1 MKLGSYAIGEP
12 SCPAALGGSCART
25 VEIPSLFRCGSND
38 FERGVSC
45 FPEARHV
52 VSAKVAASDV
62 DRLGSE
68 PTKSRGARVMKI
80 GRRPVWSMNLFGERQ
95 RAPESGMAEEDTTEG
110 LSLYGY
116 PQCPFCNRVL
126 NAIEQLGLEI
136 PLRNTMQDASYR
148 TAVVEALGRGT
159 VPVLRIDGDDGD
171 IQWMPESVDII
182 RYLAGR
188 FGA

>member
-1 MKLGSYAIGEP
+1 M
-12 SCPAALGGSCART
+12 AA
-25 VEIPSLFRCGSND
+25 
-38 FERGVSC
+38 
-45 FPEARHV
+45 
-52 VSAKVAASDV
+52 
-62 DRLGSE
+62 
-68 PTKSRGARVMKI
+68 
-80 GRRPVWSMNLFGERQ
+80 
-95 RAPESGMAEEDTTEG
+95 EDTTEG

-171 IQWMPESVDII
+171 TNWMPESVDII